1 MATKKAKPKETTAGA
16 EASQRNEQKAD
27 DQAVGELPSFETSM
41 ERLSSIVDE
50 LEGGELSLEDSLLLF
65 EEGVKLARASQMRLD
80 EAEARVEVL
89 LGINEQGQIS
99 TEELDIS

>member
-1 MATKKAKPKETTAGA
+1 
-16 EASQRNEQKAD
+16 
-27 DQAVGELPSFETSM
+27 M